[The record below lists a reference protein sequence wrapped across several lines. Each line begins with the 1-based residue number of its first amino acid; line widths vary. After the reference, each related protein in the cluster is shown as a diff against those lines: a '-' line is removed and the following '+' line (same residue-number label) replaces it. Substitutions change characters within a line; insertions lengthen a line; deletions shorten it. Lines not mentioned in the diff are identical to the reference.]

1 MDILKTFIFDS
12 TSYEV
17 SILYDEND
25 DPLFRASDIGKVL
38 TITNIRTSIVDFDE
52 HETRRRT
59 TYTLGGD
66 QEATFLT
73 EQGVFK
79 LIMRSRK
86 PIAKPFQNWVFNV
99 LKTIRKTGKYDLQ
112 AEIDQIK
119 GNCDQELKDN
129 QKLFREYKDT
139 ENERVHKTLV
149 EGFDDKTVVYF
160 GKIKTMDDDRV
171 LVKIGCTKN
180 IRPRATQLK
189 MEFGAMSIFKIF
201 ECDNHEPFER
211 FLHNHQDIRRYSY
224 KELINGMKKSHEVFC
239 MTEQQVK
246 RAMNIAT
253 RNVTQFRVNN
263 KRDFDELVESNPGF
277 RNHDTT
283 IRALCEK
290 VGLPVHEDVDLVG
303 MPYANKRGR
312 CTLTGPKIQAYSE
325 DGSHLVKT
333 YEILVD
339 AVRDVMSEGGS
350 QAGIQTAYKNRTV
363 KYGHRW
369 AQLDRSEPDDKVQD
383 IGETMEDLTS
393 IRTGL
398 VAGMNDDRSE
408 VMKVYTSFKAC
419 GVENGFVCQGA
430 IQKRVKKGVKVGGHH
445 IVRWIEVP
453 EHIQDKWLVNNRLP
467 EIKKNATSIKIN
479 RLDPET
485 SEVLKTYGTM
495 NEVKLR
501 FKIGQHALKN
511 AIKGGVVKRG
521 FKWAYAE

>member
-52 HETRRRT
+52 HEKVARSTG
-59 TYTLGGD
+59 TLGGD

-86 PIAKPFQNWVFNV
+86 PIAKPFQTWVFNV
-99 LKTIRKTGKYDLQ
+99 LKTIRKTGKYALQ

-119 GNCDQELKDN
+119 GNHAQELKDN

-139 ENERVHKTLV
+139 EDERVHKTLV
-149 EGFDDKTVVYF
+149 QGYDDKTLVYF

-171 LVKIGCTKN
+171 LVKIGCTKS
-180 IRPRATQLK
+180 IRTRLPGLRL
-189 MEFGAMSIFKIF
+189 EFGAMSIFKIF
-201 ECDNHEPFER
+201 VCDNHEPFER

-224 KELINGMKKSHEVFC
+224 KEVINGMKKSNEVFC
-239 MTEQQVK
+239 MTEQEVK
-246 RAMNIAT
+246 RAVNIAT
-253 RNVTQFRVNN
+253 RNVTQFRVDN
-263 KRDFDELVESNPGF
+263 KRDFDEMVDTNP
-277 RNHDTT
+277 TV
-283 IRALCEK
+283 RALCEK
-290 VGLPVHEDVDLVG
+290 VGVPFREDVDSTDV
-303 MPYANKRGR
+303 PYANKRGR

-325 DGSHLVKT
+325 DASQLVKT

-339 AVRDVMSEGGS
+339 VVRDFMSEGGS
-350 QAGIQTAYKNRTV
+350 QAGIKNAIANKTV
-363 KYGHRW
+363 KYGYRW
-369 AQLDRSEPDDKVQD
+369 AELERCKPDEFVQE
-383 IGETMEDLTS
+383 IGETMEDNS

-398 VAGMNDDRSE
+398 VAGMNDDKSE
-408 VMKVYTSFKAC
+408 VMKVYTSYKTC
-419 GVENGFVCQGA
+419 GEENGFVCQGGV
-430 IQKRVKKGVKVGGHH
+430 QKRVKKGVKVGGHH
-445 IVRWIEVP
+445 IVRWIEIP
-453 EHIQDKWLVNNRLP
+453 EHIQDKWLENNELP
-467 EIKKNATSIKIN
+467 KIKKNATSIEIN
-479 RLDPET
+479 RLHPET

-495 NEVKLR
+495 NEVKLH

-521 FKWAYAE
+521 FKWAYAK